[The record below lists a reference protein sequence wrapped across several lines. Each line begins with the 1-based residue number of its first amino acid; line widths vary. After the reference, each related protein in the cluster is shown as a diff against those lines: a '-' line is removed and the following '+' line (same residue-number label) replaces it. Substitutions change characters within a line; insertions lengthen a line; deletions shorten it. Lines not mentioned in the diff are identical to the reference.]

1 MRSVQSAISPGPQ
14 SGRTTPEEGSAV
26 SSGTEVEDLLAQ
38 LAVVQSQLAA
48 AQAQNTIDAQT
59 IATLQA
65 QVTSLQAQV
74 VTLQAQIVADAIT
87 IANLQGQ
94 VASLQAQVASLQ
106 AQVAALSNPLYSR
119 FIIAS
124 IVEVGGGIYVPPSY
138 DDPIISLTKVNTYE
152 SAKSITVIGGG
163 YP

>member
-1 MRSVQSAISPGPQ
+1 MPEVVTTSVSKTVDLTDYSLIASLQAQLSQAQS
-14 SGRTTPEEGSAV
+14 
-26 SSGTEVEDLLAQ
+26 DLAQ
-38 LAVVQSQLAA
+38 AQASLAA
-48 AQAQNTIDAQT
+48 AQAQ
-59 IATLQA
+59 IA
-65 QVTSLQAQV
+65 
-74 VTLQAQIVADAIT
+74 ADAAT

-94 VASLQAQVASLQ
+94 VASLQAQVAILQ
-106 AQVAALSNPLYSR
+106 AQVTALSNPLYSR

-152 SAKSITVIGGG
+152 SAKSITVTGGG